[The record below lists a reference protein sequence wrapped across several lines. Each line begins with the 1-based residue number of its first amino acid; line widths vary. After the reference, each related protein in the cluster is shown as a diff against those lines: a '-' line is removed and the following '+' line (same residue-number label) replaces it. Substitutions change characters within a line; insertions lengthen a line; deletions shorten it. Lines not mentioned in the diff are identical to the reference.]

1 MIRPL
6 TPRAQQA
13 VAALA
18 LLAAFAAAI
27 STSALLQHCRSAH
40 SLTSTPSP
48 QPPVVAPWTSA
59 AARDSESLQLQNDIL
74 LALSLPPDPAH
85 STAWR
90 RGLHAMGLTRSAP
103 DPTAS
108 RFATALTR
116 QPPLPEPLLN
126 SFLEITVALF
136 PTQLTSSVQHVATT
150 TKSPKSFAIAIHY
163 LTRNNPYAA
172 RLWLPHITERF
183 PDARSHPILSS
194 ILRQVESTASTS
206 PPPPPPP
213 LAELLHAPFA
223 PGFPVIFSLQRHS
236 RNWCGR
242 AIVRLPDNSFARS
255 PDGSLFSIPQL
266 ARSVSGLPGVITN
279 GNTPQGL
286 LAWHGFAISSNRF
299 IGPTPNLQLSLPFE
313 FPPRHFLLSSPD
325 ATSMTEDAYANLLP
339 PSWRSWTPIWEA
351 FHAGRAGRSEI
362 IAHGTTIRPD
372 WYATNPWH
380 PVSPSH
386 GCLTAM
392 ESWSPDNG
400 TRTSSDQ
407 NDLVSLLRHHQLSDG
422 YVMVVNISDDPFPVS
437 PAEVTALLTP

>member
-1 MIRPL
+1 MTRPL
-6 TPRAQQA
+6 TPRAQHA

-48 QPPVVAPWTSA
+48 QPAVVAPWTSA

-103 DPTAS
+103 DPAAT
-108 RFATALTR
+108 RFAAALTH

-136 PTQLTSSVQHVATT
+136 PSQLTSPVQHVATT

-163 LTRNNPYAA
+163 LTRNNPDAA
-172 RLWLPHITERF
+172 RLWLPRITERF

-213 LAELLHAPFA
+213 LADLLHAPFA